1 MPTILIVDDEPMIR
15 KLLRFALE
23 REGFRVLTAENG
35 IEAIRVSTRHPG
47 EIDILLSDVLMP
59 GMDGPTLASRLLA
72 TDPKLPVLLMS
83 GCYQN
88 LPATSEANYRFLPKP
103 FSIGGLMSAIRS
115 VMRGARS
122 AAGGSSQLSI

>member
-35 IEAIRVSTRHPG
+35 ADAIRVSTRHPG
-47 EIDILLSDVLMP
+47 EIDLLLSDVLMP
-59 GMDGPTLASRLLA
+59 GMDGPTLASQMLA
-72 TDPKLPVLLMS
+72 TDPNLPVLLMS

-88 LPATSEANYRFLPKP
+88 LPATSEAKYRFLPKP
-103 FSIGGLMSAIRS
+103 FSMGCLMSAIRS
-115 VMRGARS
+115 AIG
-122 AAGGSSQLSI
+122 